1 MTVLRLALR
10 LQIVGFIATAGISA
24 INALVNALGFALIV
38 DASPTDRVVFA
49 AQMETLGKQLIY
61 LLPVPSHLDTLAGYL
76 QWRAF
81 GTLGLVYAF
90 WALITASGAARGD
103 EERGHVEMWLST
115 GVSRTRYLAA
125 RVLGFS
131 IAAAA
136 SLAVVVVA
144 TLVGAQIAKEPI
156 PVDRI
161 AAEGLSLFALALAAY
176 GVGLVVAQLAST
188 RRGAMGVGGVVL
200 LALYAVAAA
209 GRVGEPSPLVKLSPF
224 WLHDQNRPLLGSGLD
239 IAATLAMIGFAAV
252 LIAVAAI
259 AFVRRDL
266 GGAIFSSR
274 GATRRPETLPSRNP
288 LLRRPLLAPLWQQRA
303 WLAGWSIGIT
313 LLAVYVV
320 SLAKTMVD
328 TFLSESSVMRVYFE
342 RLGLVGYSSF
352 IGIIWFSI
360 LTLIL
365 SIYVVAQVA
374 AWSSDDAEG
383 RLETILSAPVSR
395 ARVVLERLLV
405 LVLGCAVVLTIA
417 SVVTYAAAAAQS
429 IDIDAQ
435 RFALGTVLILT
446 VVFALGAV
454 GHLVASWRP
463 RVAVIALSAVAVW
476 SYFIQQFA
484 PLFDWPDAVKNTS
497 LYALYGTPMSDVNW
511 PGIAALVGI
520 GIVGTMASLR
530 VMQARDVGA

>member
-1 MTVLRLALR
+1 MTLLRLALR
-10 LQIVGFIATAGISA
+10 LQIVGLIATAGIGS
-24 INALVNALGFALIV
+24 ISSLVNALGFAQIV
-38 DASPTDRVVFA
+38 GDSPTDRMVFA

-90 WALITASGAARGD
+90 WALITATGAARGD
-103 EERGHVEMWLST
+103 EERGHVDMWLSA
-115 GVSRTRYLAA
+115 GVSRARYLAA
-125 RVLGFS
+125 RVVGFS

-136 SLAVVVVA
+136 SLALVVILTFLA
-144 TLVGAQIAKEPI
+144 AQIAKEPI
-156 PVDRI
+156 PLDWI
-161 AAEGLSLFALALAAY
+161 AAEGLSLFALALASY
-176 GVGLVVAQLAST
+176 GVGLAVAQLVST

-200 LALYAVAAA
+200 VALYAVAASA
-209 GRVGEPSPLVKLSPF
+209 RVGEPLPLVRLSPF
-224 WLHDQNRPLLGSGLD
+224 WLHDQNRPLLGGGLD
-239 IAATLAMIGFAAV
+239 VTATLAMLAVAAV
-252 LIAVAAI
+252 LVVLAVI
-259 AFVRRDL
+259 GFVQRDL
-266 GGAIFSSR
+266 GGAIVGSRSST
-274 GATRRPETLPSRNP
+274 GHPATLPSRNP
-288 LLRRPLLAPLWQQRA
+288 LLRSPVLAPLWQQRV
-303 WLAGWSIGIT
+303 WLIGWTIGIT

-328 TFLSESSVMRVYFE
+328 TFMSESSVMRVYFE
-342 RLGLVGYSSF
+342 RIGLVGYSSF

-360 LTLIL
+360 LSLIL

-374 AWSSDDAEG
+374 AWSADDAEG

-395 ARVVLERLLV
+395 TRIVLERLAV
-405 LVLGCAVVLTIA
+405 LLLGCALVLALA
-417 SVVTYAAAAAQS
+417 SVATYAASTAQS

-435 RFALGTVLILT
+435 RFGLGTVLILA

-463 RVAVIALSAVAVW
+463 RVGVLALSAVAVW

-497 LYALYGTPMSDVNW
+497 LYALYGTPMTEVNW
-511 PGIAALVGI
+511 PGIATLVGI

-530 VMQARDVGA
+530 AMQTRDVGA

>member
-1 MTVLRLALR
+1 MTLLRLALR

-24 INALVNALGFALIV
+24 ISALANTVGFALIV
-38 DASPTDRVVFA
+38 DDSPTDRAVFA
-49 AQMETLGKQLIY
+49 AQMEALGKQLIY

-103 EERGHVEMWLST
+103 EERGHVEMWLSA
-115 GVSRTRYLAA
+115 GVSRARYLTA
-125 RVLGFS
+125 RVVGFS

-136 SLAVVVVA
+136 SLAVVVIVTFVA
-144 TLVGAQIAKEPI
+144 AQMAKEPI
-156 PVDRI
+156 PFDWI
-161 AAEGLSLFALALAAY
+161 ASEGLNLFALALAAY

-188 RRGAMGVGGVVL
+188 RRGAMSAGGVVL

-209 GRVGEPSPLVKLSPF
+209 ARVGEPSPLVRLSPF

-239 IAATLAMIGFAAV
+239 IAATLGMIAVAAL
-252 LIAVAAI
+252 LIALAAI

-266 GGAIFSSR
+266 GGAILGRRSSTGHR
-274 GATRRPETLPSRNP
+274 ATLPSRNA
-288 LLRRPLLAPLWQQRA
+288 LLRRPVLAPLWQQRV
-303 WLAGWSIGIT
+303 WLAGWAIGIT
-313 LLAVYVV
+313 LLALYVV

-328 TFLSESSVMRVYFE
+328 TFMSESSVMRVYFE

-352 IGIIWFSI
+352 IGVIWFSI
-360 LTLIL
+360 LSLIL

-374 AWSSDDAEG
+374 AWSADDGEG
-383 RLETILSAPVSR
+383 RLEMILSTPVSR
-395 ARVVLERLLV
+395 ARVVLERLSV
-405 LVLGCAVVLTIA
+405 LLFGCAIVLATA
-417 SVVTYAAAAAQS
+417 SVATYAAATAQS

-435 RFALGTVLILT
+435 RFALGTVLILS

-454 GHLVASWRP
+454 GHFAASWRP

-497 LYALYGTPMSDVNW
+497 LYALYGTPMTDVNW
-511 PGIAALVGI
+511 SGIAALVGI

-530 VMQARDVGA
+530 AMQTRDIGA